1 MRSYSSEDIIWF
13 KGKIIP
19 ARDAFINVLS
29 PTAQFGLNVFE
40 GIRGYWSADDEAL
53 YIFRLSD
60 HLDRLFESCKIIGF
74 ECRYTKHDIE
84 GFVRDVVSA
93 GKFRN
98 DVSLRL
104 TLFSDGIGS
113 WSSLDAPELFISPIE
128 KPRRD
133 VDALTGMSACISS
146 WRRIDDNSMPPR
158 VKTGANYVAGRYAHL
173 ESNRAGYD
181 LPIFLNA
188 AGKVAEGAGAC
199 IFMVKDQSLITPT
212 LQSSVLESITRATL
226 IHLAGFLGL
235 TAVVRQIDR
244 TELLLADE
252 VFLCGTAAEITP
264 IIAINGVS
272 IGDGTPGEITSRL
285 LIAYYDVLTN
295 RNRDNIPESWL
306 TKISMT

>member
-113 WSSLDAPELFISPIE
+113 WSS
-128 KPRRD
+128 
-133 VDALTGMSACISS
+133 
-146 WRRIDDNSMPPR
+146 
-158 VKTGANYVAGRYAHL
+158 
-173 ESNRAGYD
+173 
-181 LPIFLNA
+181 
-188 AGKVAEGAGAC
+188 
-199 IFMVKDQSLITPT
+199 
-212 LQSSVLESITRATL
+212 
-226 IHLAGFLGL
+226 
-235 TAVVRQIDR
+235 
-244 TELLLADE
+244 
-252 VFLCGTAAEITP
+252 
-264 IIAINGVS
+264 
-272 IGDGTPGEITSRL
+272 
-285 LIAYYDVLTN
+285 
-295 RNRDNIPESWL
+295 
-306 TKISMT
+306 